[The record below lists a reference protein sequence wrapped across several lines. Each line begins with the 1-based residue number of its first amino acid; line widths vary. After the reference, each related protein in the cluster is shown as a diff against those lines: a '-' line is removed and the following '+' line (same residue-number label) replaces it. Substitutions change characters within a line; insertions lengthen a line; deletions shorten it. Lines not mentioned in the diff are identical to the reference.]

1 MVALNV
7 VLAHLFAQLLLF
19 LKAKLNTK
27 STILASIAVLANP
40 YVLRVLSLPNN
51 SDRRMK
57 KGDIYYVSFFIEFL
71 GVL

>member
-7 VLAHLFAQLLLF
+7 VLARLFAQFLLF

-40 YVLRVLSLPNN
+40 YVLRALSLPNN
-51 SDRRMK
+51 SDRRVK

-71 GVL
+71 

>member
-7 VLAHLFAQLLLF
+7 VLAHLFAQFLLF

-40 YVLRVLSLPNN
+40 FAQYL
-51 SDRRMK
+51 
-57 KGDIYYVSFFIEFL
+57 
-71 GVL
+71 